1 VTLPRRTAVVFF
13 VRSPFMKNVALGFLI
28 AIVWAGVPDRAA
40 VPTMPFADVRS
51 GMTGTAQTVFDGTEI
66 ETIEIEILGKIPNIG
81 PRQDLILARCSG
93 GPLARTGILAGMSGS
108 PVTIDGK
115 LVGAIAYS
123 WGFSTEAIAG
133 ITPIEE
139 MLDVRRRAGPGG
151 SRAGDFRL
159 ETGWDRA
166 FHDVSALNLLW
177 EKRLETLGAA
187 PRGEWKQP
195 LGLSGFG
202 VRGARAIEKRLAGT
216 GIGAVQVAGSGAAGD
231 TAPPLRPGS
240 PIGLKLV
247 RGDVEMAATGTVTWV
262 EGNEVL
268 ALGHP
273 LFGLGSVDLP
283 MTAARVEALLPSLA
297 GSSRVAVPLNEIG
310 ALREDRTAG
319 VYGTLGGEPS
329 MIPVRVQLESGSTS
343 DTFSFDVAD
352 DPLLAPV
359 LFYLS
364 LNGILGSAERAGGN
378 ATLRIGAGSVI
389 KMADG
394 RDVSLDNVFAGPQ
407 ALGFATGLPAYILH
421 LLMNN
426 VWAPPRVT
434 GVNIILEYDEL
445 PRTTRLVRVIPDR
458 YRVAPGETVDL
469 ELVLSPF
476 RGPRRTLQAS
486 VRIPDEQ
493 PAGKLS
499 VLVAGAAIVQRD
511 ERTDEPVLPR
521 DLDQLILLINQL
533 RRNDRIYIM
542 ATAPDDGWLLDG
554 ARLSN
559 LPPSVASVLVRPAGH
574 GNRAAVRRRHAIEES
589 LPVGEVVEG
598 QVRLELEVAPR

>member
-1 VTLPRRTAVVFF
+1 
-13 VRSPFMKNVALGFLI
+13 MKNVVLGILI
-28 AIVWAGVPDRAA
+28 AVVWAGVPGRAA
-40 VPTMPFADVRS
+40 VPTMPFSEVRS
-51 GMTGTAQTVFDGTEI
+51 GMRGTAQTVFDGTSI
-66 ETIEIEILGKIPNIG
+66 ETIEVEILGKLPNIG
-81 PRQDLILARCSG
+81 PNQDLILARCSG
-93 GPLARTGILAGMSGS
+93 GPLERTGILAGMSGS

-123 WGFSTEAIAG
+123 FGFSTEAIAG

-139 MLDVRRRAGPGG
+139 MLDVRRHAGPGG
-151 SRAGDFRL
+151 NRAGDFRL
-159 ETGWDRA
+159 DPGWSA
-166 FHDVSALNLLW
+166 ALHDAAMLEPFWSG
-177 EKRLETLGAA
+177 RLDQLGAA

-202 VRGARAIEKRLAGT
+202 VTGARRIEDRLGGS
-216 GIGAVQVAGSGAAGD
+216 GIGTIQVAGSGASD
-231 TAPPLRPGS
+231 SPAPPLRPGS

-247 RGDVEMAATGTVTWV
+247 RGDVEMSATGTVTWV

-273 LFGLGSVDLP
+273 LFGLGSVNLP

-297 GSSRVAVPLNEIG
+297 TSSRVAVPTAEIG

-319 VYGTLGGEPS
+319 VYGSLGGEPS
-329 MIPVRVQLESGSTS
+329 MIPVRVQLENGTASS
-343 DTFSFDVAD
+343 TFSFDVAD
-352 DPLLAPV
+352 DPMLAPV

-364 LNGILGSAERAGGN
+364 LNGILGSAERTGGT
-378 ATLRIGAGSVI
+378 ATLRLGSGSVI

-394 RDVSLDNVFAGPQ
+394 RDVNLDNVFAGPH
-407 ALGFATGLPAYILH
+407 ALDFATGLPAYILH

-426 VWAPPRVT
+426 VWSPPRIS
-434 GVNIILEYDEL
+434 GVNVILEYDER
-445 PRTTRLVRVIPDR
+445 PRTTRLVRVVPDR
-458 YRVAPGETVDL
+458 YRVAPGDTVEL
-469 ELVLSPF
+469 ELLLAPF
-476 RGPRRTLQAS
+476 RGPRRTVKAS
-486 VRIPDEQ
+486 VRIPDGQ

-511 ERTDEPVLPR
+511 EQTDEPVLPR

-542 ATAPDDGWLLDG
+542 AIQPDDGMLLDG

-559 LPPSVASVLVRPAGH
+559 LPPSVASILVRAGGH
-574 GNRAAVRRRHAIEES
+574 GNRVPVRRRHAFEES
-589 LPVGEVVEG
+589 LPAGEVVEG
-598 QVRLELEVAPR
+598 EIRLELEVVGR